1 MERGLEWQCAGPQGT
16 GIGWV
21 VEPRLG
27 WIGSWARDPS
37 PGPPLQGPVFFK
49 LGDTLVPESLS
60 LFPFS
65 TRQWSLLEIQ
75 P

>member
-27 WIGSWARDPS
+27 LVGWVVLEGVEIGGVERGRLGRRW
-37 PGPPLQGPVFFK
+37 PGR
-49 LGDTLVPESLS
+49 LGDEA
-60 LFPFS
+60 
-65 TRQWSLLEIQ
+65 
-75 P
+75 